1 MLPCLSV
8 SGSIDPKRQK
18 NHTGALGEEAINIDG
33 SIRRVATAAERRVR
47 VRKNIPLPI
56 LLDETDGL
64 PAREADNGTVR
75 EVANE
80 NAFDATTC
88 YLMIFHK
95 QGSRVIYLL

>member
-1 MLPCLSV
+1 M
-8 SGSIDPKRQK
+8 
-18 NHTGALGEEAINIDG
+18 
-33 SIRRVATAAERRVR
+33 IRVG
-47 VRKNIPLPI
+47 KNIPLPI
-56 LLDETDGL
+56 LLDGTDDL

-88 YLMIFHK
+88 YLVFHN